1 LTTRRFG
8 RVLSVLHTGFTAVE
22 WLFPCAWPD
31 EEIKVRPIGH
41 MQTADSPGHPEPGTD
56 EIHFVYCFWNLG
68 QNGWIGCEYRPLA
81 RTEAWLGWLQ
91 LFNRR
96 YAFCS

>member
-1 LTTRRFG
+1 MAVSLRLAGRRDQG
-8 RVLSVLHTGFTAVE
+8 AS
-22 WLFPCAWPD
+22 D
-31 EEIKVRPIGH
+31 RPY
-41 MQTADSPGHPEPGTD
+41 ADSPGHPEPGTD